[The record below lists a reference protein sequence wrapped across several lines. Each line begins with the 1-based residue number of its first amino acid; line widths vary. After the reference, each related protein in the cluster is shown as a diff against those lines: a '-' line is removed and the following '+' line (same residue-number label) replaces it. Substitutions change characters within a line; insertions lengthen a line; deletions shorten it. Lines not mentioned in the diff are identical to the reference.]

1 MAVELVDVHRGAYAD
16 SVQLMSATRSMREQE
31 GVGWA
36 AALMGTPANLEVLA
50 AEGFAGAGLG
60 EATAGDV
67 VIAVRAQSGGQ
78 VRKALEAAGTTLA
91 GLRRDAA
98 GG

>member
-1 MAVELVDVHRGAYAD
+1 MHRGAYAD

-36 AALMGTPANLEVLA
+36 AALMGTPANLEALA
-50 AEGFAGAGLG
+50 AEGFAWRRAGRGHDRRCRDCRARAVRRPGTQGAGSHRH
-60 EATAGDV
+60 DP
-67 VIAVRAQSGGQ
+67 R
-78 VRKALEAAGTTLA
+78 RP